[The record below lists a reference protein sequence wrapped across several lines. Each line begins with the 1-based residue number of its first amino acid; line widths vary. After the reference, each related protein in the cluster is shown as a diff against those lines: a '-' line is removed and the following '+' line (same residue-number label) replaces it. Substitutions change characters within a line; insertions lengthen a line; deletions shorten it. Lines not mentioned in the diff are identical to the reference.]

1 MVIRKKK
8 AVPPVRSDLPVY
20 PIGVAAKLLGVH
32 PRTLRIYESEGLLEP
47 DHRGARRLY
56 SPDHIRWVG
65 CLRSMIHEQGISIP
79 GIKKLLALVPCWQ
92 IGECGIHETCGARV
106 DRSAPRNGVAEGD
119 EEQRAKRSA
128 QKSLQQGKCRVE

>member
-1 MVIRKKK
+1 MTRKKK
-8 AVPPVRSDLPVY
+8 AVPSVRPDLPVY

-56 SPDHIRWVG
+56 SPDDIKWVG

-92 IGECGIHETCGARV
+92 IGECGLHETCSARV
-106 DRSAPRNGVAEGD
+106 DRSAHRNTGAGSD
-119 EEQRAKRSA
+119 GAGRTKRSA
-128 QKSLQQGKCRVE
+128 PESRRQGKCRVE